1 MFYKTYEDRLSK
13 LKVITFVW
21 FIFCFIVYAVQGS
34 ILRAIFGALMWTVP
48 IFSIGLIIRILFVD
62 KDEAPSQIEAQSNV
76 VTEPSVET
84 QSSVVTE
91 SIVEEE
97 SSVEAESGV
106 DVDSSAVEESI
117 AEEESSAEDES
128 SEDSQ

>member
-1 MFYKTYEDRLSK
+1 MNKVIKLLFYKTYEDRLSK

-62 KDEAPSQIEAQSNV
+62 KDEAPSQIEAQS
-76 VTEPSVET
+76 
-84 QSSVVTE
+84 SVVTE
-91 SIVEEE
+91 SAVEEEATVEEE
-97 SSVEAESGV
+97 STVEV
-106 DVDSSAVEESI
+106 
-117 AEEESSAEDES
+117 ES

>member
-1 MFYKTYEDRLSK
+1 MNKVIKLLFYKTYEDRLSK
-13 LKVITFVW
+13 LKVISFVW
-21 FIFCFIVYAVQGS
+21 FIFCFIVYAFEGS
-34 ILRAIFGALMWTVP
+34 ILRALFGALMWTVP

-76 VTEPSVET
+76 VSESNVET

-91 SIVEEE
+91 SAVEEEATVEEE
-97 SSVEAESGV
+97 STVEV
-106 DVDSSAVEESI
+106 
-117 AEEESSAEDES
+117 ES

>member
-1 MFYKTYEDRLSK
+1 MNKVIKLLFYKTYEDRLSK
-13 LKVITFVW
+13 LKVISFVW

-34 ILRAIFGALMWTVP
+34 ILRAIFGALMWAVP

-62 KDEAPSQIEAQSNV
+62 KDEVPSQIEAQSSV
-76 VTEPSVET
+76 VTESSVET

-91 SIVEEE
+91 SAVEEE
-97 SSVEAESGV
+97 STV
-106 DVDSSAVEESI
+106 
-117 AEEESSAEDES
+117 EDES

>member
-1 MFYKTYEDRLSK
+1 MNKVIKLLFYKTYEDRLSK
-13 LKVITFVW
+13 LKVISFVW
-21 FIFCFIVYAVQGS
+21 FIFCFIVYAFEGS
-34 ILRAIFGALMWTVP
+34 ILRALFGALMWTVP

-91 SIVEEE
+91 SAVEEEATVEEE
-97 SSVEAESGV
+97 STVEV
-106 DVDSSAVEESI
+106 
-117 AEEESSAEDES
+117 ES